1 MNPTPFASH
10 AVKRGAKLALITLPN
25 TLVTPGAVF
34 NPSIAVVNGQLKAA
48 VRHCQSVL
56 YRSSIAVPNYDHWR
70 IVKPDGSQQI
80 VSQTFLINLDQDLR
94 VMQTIKC
101 NLQDNNHCE
110 SYVGMEDA
118 RLIEWNQQLYLVGT
132 VWRNGVGQIDQVHIN
147 NLGQEL
153 GRQTISHNTQGVEK
167 NWMPV
172 LDQPYHYVKWSCPL
186 SLVNSQG
193 SAPIVDA
200 SQPQILPREL
210 RGGSQVVCVDQHQL
224 AFVHSSWHDRGL
236 NYSQSIICWDKNWQ
250 LRYVSTPFTMLGS
263 PVEFVSGLAIWD
275 GWVYVGFGVRDSL
288 PFVLKMS
295 MELFMD
301 MCDGSFG

>member
-1 MNPTPFASH
+1 MNPTPFVSH

-34 NPSIAVVNGQLKAA
+34 NPSIAVVDGQLKAA

-56 YRSSIAVPNYDHWR
+56 YRSSIAVPTYDHWR
-70 IVKPDGSQQI
+70 IVKPDNTKQI

-94 VMQTIKC
+94 VTQTIKC

-118 RLIEWNQQLYLVGT
+118 RLIEWNQQLYLAGT

-147 NLGQEL
+147 SLGQEL
-153 GRQTISHNTQGVEK
+153 DRKTISHNTQGVEK

-172 LDQPYHYVKWSCPL
+172 VDHDYHYVKWSCPL
-186 SLVNSQG
+186 SLVNSQT
-193 SAPIVDA
+193 SQSQVPVPQ
-200 SQPQILPREL
+200 SQPFSREL
-210 RGGSQVVCVDQHQL
+210 RGGSQVVSIDQQQM
-224 AFVHSSWHDRGL
+224 AFVHSSWHSRGL
-236 NYSQSIICWDKNWQ
+236 NYSQSIVCWHKDWQ
-250 LRYVSTPFTMLGS
+250 LKKVSQPFSMLGS
-263 PVEFVSGLAIWD
+263 PIEFVAGLATWD
-275 GWVYVGFGVRDSL
+275 EWVYISFGVRDSL

-295 MELFMD
+295 MELFME
-301 MCDGSFG
+301 MHDGSFS